1 MLQAQQLWSS
11 IGTQTWPP
19 SACSPKGGIS
29 VNHGKSHCV
38 MRQ

>member
-11 IGTQTWPP
+11 MGTHTWPA
-19 SACSPKGGIS
+19 SAWWPKGGIS
-29 VNHGKSHCV
+29 VNHGNSHCV